1 MVRLRA
7 GALRHGVVDAYAS
20 DDRGCRKHG
29 RDQTAVSLHPRVVD
43 VSATD
48 DRGAAKSAFLRNL
61 RAANVQFAA
70 INAKPSAFNLT
81 VSAVSRAL
89 NNVSMEHMRRSN
101 QHDQHTQFLHT
112 KDGRTHS
119 ET

>member
-1 MVRLRA
+1 MMRP
-7 GALRHGVVDAYAS
+7 GALRQGVVDAYAS

-29 RDQTAVSLHPRVVD
+29 RGQTAVSLHPRVVD
-43 VSATD
+43 VSVTD

-61 RAANVQFAA
+61 RAANVQFTA

-89 NNVSMEHMRRSN
+89 NNGSMEHMRKSN
-101 QHDQHTQFLHT
+101 QHDQHRQLLHT
-112 KDGRTHS
+112 NDGRTHS

>member
-1 MVRLRA
+1 MRP
-7 GALRHGVVDAYAS
+7 GALRRGVVDVYAS

-29 RDQTAVSLHPRVVD
+29 RGQTAVSLRPRVVD
-43 VSATD
+43 VSVTD
-48 DRGAAKSAFLRNL
+48 DRGAAKSAFSVIFEPQTL
-61 RAANVQFAA
+61 FTA

-89 NNVSMEHMRRSN
+89 NNVSMEHMRKSN
-101 QHDQHTQFLHT
+101 QHDQHRQLLHT
-112 KDGRTHS
+112 NDGRTHS